1 MDAVRHRAR
10 VLVERVGLKDE
21 QMARKKSVS
30 PEEKQRQFS
39 QLMNKLVKHGV
50 ILDIET
56 TGLLNDPYAEIVEI
70 AVIDMQGNV
79 LLNTL
84 VKPRH
89 KIDESSVAFQVNGIT
104 NEMVKNARSWEA
116 VCGDL
121 MEILWGQEKIALAY
135 NAKFDITMIER
146 QSAAKLENECLMQ
159 LYSQWY
165 GTSKRHKLCDAAA
178 HFGITTTQTHRAVD
192 DCQMALAVFN
202 NIRQYPIQ
210 QNGVDVLNNLRN
222 TDNLDDGNWDGDW
235 DNDNLDN
242 DNWGYSNYADK
253 HTKTVANKDGH
264 LYGHTVV
271 ITGELSIPRAKMQQR
286 AADAGCRCVGAVSG
300 KTTILV
306 LGAPNYDEIK
316 GTISQKEQKARELI
330 AQGKPIKIMSEAE
343 FIQLLNN
350 SKT

>member
-1 MDAVRHRAR
+1 
-10 VLVERVGLKDE
+10 
-21 QMARKKSVS
+21 MARKKSVS

-165 GTSKRHKLCDAAA
+165 GTSKRHKLCDAAT

-202 NIRQYPIQ
+202 KMRQFPMQ
-210 QNGVDVLNNLRN
+210 D
-222 TDNLDDGNWDGDW
+222 DWLDDAHKTP
-235 DNDNLDN
+235 
-242 DNWGYSNYADK
+242 SRYADK
-253 HTKTVANKDGH
+253 HTQTVANPLGH

-271 ITGELSIPRAKMQQR
+271 ITGDLSISRAEMQQR
-286 AADAGCRCVGAVSG
+286 AADAGCRCTGSVSG

-316 GTISQKEQKARELI
+316 STISQKEQKARELI

>member
-1 MDAVRHRAR
+1 
-10 VLVERVGLKDE
+10 
-21 QMARKKSVS
+21 MARKKSVS

-79 LLNTL
+79 LLDTL

-89 KIDESSVAFQVNGIT
+89 AIDENGKAFQVNGIT
-104 NEMVKNARSWEA
+104 NEMVKNARHWEA

-202 NIRQYPIQ
+202 KMRQFPMQ
-210 QNGVDVLNNLRN
+210 D
-222 TDNLDDGNWDGDW
+222 DWLDDAHKTP
-235 DNDNLDN
+235 
-242 DNWGYSNYADK
+242 SRYADK
-253 HTKTVANKDGH
+253 HTQTVANPLGH

-271 ITGELSIPRAKMQQR
+271 ITGDLSISRAEMQQR
-286 AADAGCRCVGAVSG
+286 AADAGCRCTGSVSG

-316 GTISQKEQKARELI
+316 STISQKEQKARELI

>member
-1 MDAVRHRAR
+1 
-10 VLVERVGLKDE
+10 
-21 QMARKKSVS
+21 
-30 PEEKQRQFS
+30 
-39 QLMNKLVKHGV
+39 
-50 ILDIET
+50 
-56 TGLLNDPYAEIVEI
+56 
-70 AVIDMQGNV
+70 
-79 LLNTL
+79 
-84 VKPRH
+84 
-89 KIDESSVAFQVNGIT
+89 
-104 NEMVKNARSWEA
+104 
-116 VCGDL
+116 
-121 MEILWGQEKIALAY
+121 
-135 NAKFDITMIER
+135 
-146 QSAAKLENECLMQ
+146 MQ

-202 NIRQYPIQ
+202 KMRQFPMQ
-210 QNGVDVLNNLRN
+210 D
-222 TDNLDDGNWDGDW
+222 DWLDDAHKTPFR
-235 DNDNLDN
+235 
-242 DNWGYSNYADK
+242 YADK
-253 HTKTVANKDGH
+253 HTQTVANPLGH

-271 ITGELSIPRAKMQQR
+271 ITGDLSISRAEMQQR
-286 AADAGCRCVGAVSG
+286 AADAGCRCTGSVSG

>member
-1 MDAVRHRAR
+1 
-10 VLVERVGLKDE
+10 
-21 QMARKKSVS
+21 MARRKSETS
-30 PEEKQRQFS
+30 EEKQRKFS
-39 QLMNKLVKHGV
+39 QLLNHYLKHGV

-56 TGLLNDPYAEIVEI
+56 TGLLNDPYAEIIEI
-70 AVIDMQGNV
+70 AVIDMQGEV
-79 LLNTL
+79 LLDTL

-89 KIDESSVAFQVNGIT
+89 KIDESSVASQVNGIT

-146 QSAAKLENECLMQ
+146 QSASKLESACLME

-165 GTSKRHKLCDAAA
+165 GIPKRHKLCDAAA
-178 HFGITTTQTHRAVD
+178 HFGINTAQTHRAVD

-202 NIRQYPIQ
+202 NMRQYPM
-210 QNGVDVLNNLRN
+210 QNND
-222 TDNLDDGNWDGDW
+222 TW
-235 DNDNLDN
+235 DNSR
-242 DNWGYSNYADK
+242 YTEK
-253 HTKTVANKDGH
+253 HTKTVANKAGN
-264 LYGHTVV
+264 LYGQTVV
-271 ITGELSIPRAKMQQR
+271 ITGELSIPRAEMQQR
-286 AADAGCRCVGAVSG
+286 AADAGCRCVGSVSG

-306 LGAPNYDEIK
+306 LGTPNYDEIK

-343 FIQLLNN
+343 FMQLLNN
-350 SKT
+350 S

>member
-1 MDAVRHRAR
+1 
-10 VLVERVGLKDE
+10 
-21 QMARKKSVS
+21 MAKKPSG
-30 PEEKQRQFS
+30 EEKQRQFS
-39 QLMNKLVKHGV
+39 QLLSTLVKRGV

-56 TGLLNDPYAEIVEI
+56 TGLLNDPYAEIIEI
-70 AVIDMQGNV
+70 AVIDMEGNV
-79 LLNTL
+79 LLDTL
-84 VKPRH
+84 VKPRRA
-89 KIDESSVAFQVNGIT
+89 IDENGKAFQVNGIT
-104 NEMVKNARSWEA
+104 NEMVKNARHWEA

-202 NIRQYPIQ
+202 NIRQYPM
-210 QNGVDVLNNLRN
+210 QNND
-222 TDNLDDGNWDGDW
+222 TW
-235 DNDNLDN
+235 DNSR
-242 DNWGYSNYADK
+242 YTEK
-253 HTKTVANKDGH
+253 HTKTVANKAGH
-264 LYGHTVV
+264 LYGQTVV
-271 ITGELSIPRAKMQQR
+271 ITGELSIPRTEMQQR
-286 AADAGCRCVGAVSG
+286 AADAGCRCVGSVSG

-316 GTISQKEQKARELI
+316 GAISQKEQKARELI

-343 FIQLLNN
+343 FMQLLNN
-350 SKT
+350 S

>member
-1 MDAVRHRAR
+1 
-10 VLVERVGLKDE
+10 
-21 QMARKKSVS
+21 MARKKSVS

-56 TGLLNDPYAEIVEI
+56 TGLLNDQYAEIIEI

-79 LLNTL
+79 LLDTL
-84 VKPRH
+84 VKPRRQ
-89 KIDESSVAFQVNGIT
+89 IDENSVAFKVNRIS
-104 NEMVKNARSWEA
+104 NEMVKNARSWQA

-146 QSAAKLENECLMQ
+146 QSAAKLENACLME
-159 LYSQWY
+159 LYSKWY
-165 GTSKRHKLCDAAA
+165 GDHMRHKLCDAAA
-178 HFGITTTQTHRAVD
+178 HFGISTKQTHRAVD

-202 NIRQYPIQ
+202 KMRQFPMQ
-210 QNGVDVLNNLRN
+210 D
-222 TDNLDDGNWDGDW
+222 DWLDDAHKTPSR
-235 DNDNLDN
+235 
-242 DNWGYSNYADK
+242 YTDK
-253 HTKTVANKDGH
+253 HTKTVANPLGH

-271 ITGELSIPRAKMQQR
+271 ITGDLSISRAEMQQR
-286 AADAGCRCVGAVSG
+286 AADAGCRCTGSVSG

-306 LGAPNYDEIK
+306 LGMPNYDEIK
-316 GTISQKEQKARELI
+316 GAISSKEKKARELI

>member
-1 MDAVRHRAR
+1 MDAVRHRSR

-135 NAKFDITMIER
+135 NAQVDITMIER

-202 NIRQYPIQ
+202 KMRQFPMQ
-210 QNGVDVLNNLRN
+210 D
-222 TDNLDDGNWDGDW
+222 DWLDDAHKTP
-235 DNDNLDN
+235 
-242 DNWGYSNYADK
+242 SRYADK
-253 HTKTVANKDGH
+253 HTQTVANPLGH

-271 ITGELSIPRAKMQQR
+271 ITGDLSISRAEMQQR
-286 AADAGCRCVGAVSG
+286 AADAGCRCTGSVSG